1 MDAGVVVVP
10 RGALDC
16 RQGGGA
22 GVKMAGQQ
30 EFWGRDTFTIE
41 NKQKTLEFLLES
53 QPSLVTPEFRPRRK
67 QTSQRGWSQCQPV
80 LSGTE
85 HSHLQRNSFAALRG
99 GGATCKAE
107 G

>member
-30 EFWGRDTFTIE
+30 EFWGRDTFIIE
-41 NKQKTLEFLLES
+41 NKQKTPEFLLEF

-67 QTSQRGWSQCQPV
+67 QTSQRSWSQCQPV

-99 GGATCKAE
+99 GGATPKAE